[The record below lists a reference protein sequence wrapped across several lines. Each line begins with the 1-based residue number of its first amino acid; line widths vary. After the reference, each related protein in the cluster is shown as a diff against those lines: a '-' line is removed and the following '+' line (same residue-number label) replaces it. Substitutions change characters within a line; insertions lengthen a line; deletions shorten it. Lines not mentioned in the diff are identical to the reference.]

1 MSPRI
6 PSCLTVELGIAIEDQ
21 YCNFS
26 GKTNLKVGAK
36 LPDPNLYT
44 AGF

>member
-6 PSCLTVELGIAIEDQ
+6 PSGLTVELGIAIEDQ
-21 YCNFS
+21 YCIFS
-26 GKTNLKVGAK
+26 GKTNLNVGAN

-44 AGF
+44 GGF